1 MTELDALLVAV
12 ALVAGLVDAIAGGGG
27 LLTVPALLWS
37 GLPPVEALATNKLQ
51 ASFGSFIATVNFVRQ
66 GAVDPRR
73 ARLTVA
79 CTFVGASVGALLVQ
93 VLSPEL
99 LERVIPVLLIGFALY
114 FLFSPRVADVDSHRR
129 ISDGAFALSIGTTV
143 GFYDGFFGPGTGTF
157 FAAAY
162 ILLLGYNLRRATA
175 HTKLMNFT
183 SNIASL
189 AWFTIGGY
197 VVWKTGFIM
206 AVGQFIGAWTGS
218 HLVLRH
224 GGWVVRPPLVVVT
237 LLISLR
243 LLLG

>member
-1 MTELDALLVAV
+1 MAV

-27 LLTVPALLWS
+27 LLTVPALLWA

-51 ASFGSFIATVNFVRQ
+51 ASFGSFIATVNFVHQ

-73 ARLTVA
+73 ARLTVG
-79 CTFVGASVGALLVQ
+79 CTFVGASIGALLVQ
-93 VLSPEL
+93 HLSPEL
-99 LERVIPVLLIGFALY
+99 LERVIPVFLIGFAVY

-129 ISDGAFALSIGTTV
+129 ISDAAFALSIGTTV

-189 AWFTIGGY
+189 AWFALGGY
-197 VVWKTGFIM
+197 VVWKTGLIM

-224 GGWVVRPPLVVVT
+224 GGWVVRPLLVVVT

-243 LLLG
+243 LLFG